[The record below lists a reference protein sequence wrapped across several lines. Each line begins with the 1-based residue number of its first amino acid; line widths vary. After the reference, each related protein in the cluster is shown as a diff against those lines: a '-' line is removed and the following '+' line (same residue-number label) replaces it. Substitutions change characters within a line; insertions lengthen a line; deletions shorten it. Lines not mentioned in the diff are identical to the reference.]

1 MTLVTFGPAARA
13 EMLEAV
19 GWYDVHAL
27 GLGDSFLAEIDAV
40 VARLVENPRQFPV
53 VFKDIRR
60 ARLHR
65 FPYGLFFRVDA
76 AGILVLACFHSNR
89 NPHRWRERS

>member
-1 MTLVTFGPAARA
+1 MRSVDFGLAARA

-19 GWYDVHAL
+19 DWYNAHAP
-27 GLGDSFLAEIDAV
+27 GIGEQFVAEIEAV
-40 VARLVENPRQFPV
+40 VARLAENPRQFPA

-65 FPYGLFFRVDA
+65 FPYGLFFRIEDT
-76 AGILVLACFHSNR
+76 GIHVLTCFHSNR
-89 NPHRWRERS
+89 NPHRWQQRS